1 MYSVCISLLRAAAGR
16 EIRMQKHHSKLSI
29 FGLLFALGCSGT
41 STSQLLEIAFIK
53 ADTYLSIETES
64 LVSSGKTFVVTVTA
78 RKRNINTLDLGFTN
92 QLSVTSSGAGTL
104 NVGTIE
110 PWSQGKT
117 RITLSYTTTVGVG
130 SLDTIILQLAAA
142 GTSITASSNKI
153 SVYNE
158 PTLHHFDVTI
168 PATAQINTSF
178 NVTITAKD
186 VNGATLTSFSTPND
200 SGVLITPSSA
210 SGLLTVTSPASGFV
224 NGVLTVSASYNIAVF
239 ALRVRVALQSDA
251 AIKGESGPLNIQT
264 AAQATLA
271 NFRVMA
277 IPIASNKIRLNWT
290 RIPEAFDVIVE
301 EELTPG
307 NYAQIANFSG
317 SLHYYYHTSLAA
329 ASTHSYRVTIKNN
342 AAVTLLQGTA
352 SATTFGTGGCVTNIA
367 AITYTTNQSWTIA
380 GSPYCITGS
389 VIFDAG
395 ARLEIERG
403 ALILMSSTGRLTFR
417 NAAAFLPADTGS
429 GMTRIT
435 SVSDAS
441 PPVPH
446 LGVALESTASPT
458 AYAGATDDYANGSVL
473 RHIYYEYGAEFRS
486 DVNLKVD
493 DVFFRQNLNRA
504 LTVYGP
510 TKTVVTNAT
519 FQNNTGSGG
528 GGMEGVPGVTSVS
541 AATFEYNTSNAPQG
555 WVHGGGLRNCNQVT
569 NSFFIGNS
577 SSQGGGGV
585 GSCNSVIDS
594 CFVKN
599 YAVTFGG
606 GQAEGVALRNYYSEN
621 SVSGNGGA
629 IWTYSIGANV
639 ITHSYF
645 ENNAT
650 AGNGGAVFL
659 YSNGS
664 GLQTKGLRYNWYRG
678 NSATGQ
684 GAAVFV
690 DTTNTAGSAIAFTS
704 LQEYYLDNATGTSA
718 LYVRQN
724 RDATDTD
731 NDIATIINGVFKKA
745 ATDLESAAN
754 ISFVLTGT
762 PTPVGVSNGTIN
774 NSYFETGAAD
784 CTAAFITGATSSCTT
799 PTPNL
804 FKTDVQWPFCA
815 STAPGQATPA
825 NCVGPSW
832 DKPVP

>member
-1 MYSVCISLLRAAAGR
+1 MLTVRRHDLMKLPWSLICSTFLVLVGTRCNGFST
-16 EIRMQKHHSKLSI
+16 EKL
-29 FGLLFALGCSGT
+29 LN
-41 STSQLLEIAFIK
+41 LEFVQG
-53 ADTYLSIETES
+53 DTYLTVETAA
-64 LVSSGKTFVVTVTA
+64 LVNSGQTFVVTVTA
-78 RKRNINTLDLGFTN
+78 RKRNINILDHNFASN
-92 QLSVTSSGAGTL
+92 LSVSASGTGTL
-104 NVGTIE
+104 TVGQIE
-110 PWSQGKT
+110 PWSRGKA
-117 RITLSYTTTVGVG
+117 RMSVSYATLADVGN
-130 SLDTIILQLAAA
+130 LDSIVLQVQARGLS
-142 GTSITASSNKI
+142 GTSNKI
-153 SVYNE
+153 TVYNE
-158 PTLHHFDVTI
+158 PTLHHFAVAI
-168 PATAQINTSF
+168 PATATVNTAF

-186 VNGATLTSFSTPND
+186 VNGNTVTSFNTPND
-200 SGVLITPSSA
+200 AGVLITPSCA
-210 SGLLTVTSPASGFV
+210 SGTLTVTSPASGFV
-224 NGVLTVSASYNIAVF
+224 NGILTLSAAYNVGVN
-239 ALRVRVALQSDA
+239 ALKVRVVLQSDA
-251 AIKGESGPLNIQT
+251 AIKGESGPLTIPP
-264 AAQATLA
+264 AAQATVA

-277 IPIASNKIRLNWT
+277 IPITNNLIRLTWMK
-290 RIPEAFDVIVE
+290 IPEAFDVIIE
-301 EELTPG
+301 EEQTPG
-307 NYAQIANFSG
+307 NFTQIATISG
-317 SLHYYYHTSLAA
+317 SLNYHYHTVT
-329 ASTHSYRVTIKNN
+329 ASSSHTYRVTVRNN
-342 AAVTLLQGTA
+342 AAATLLQGTA
-352 SATTFGTGGCVTNIA
+352 SASTYSDACITTIA
-367 AITYTTNQSWTIA
+367 ATTYTTNQSWTVA
-380 GSPYCITGS
+380 ASPYCITGS
-389 VIFDAG
+389 VIFDSG
-395 ARLEIERG
+395 ARLDIERG
-403 ALILMSSTGRLTFR
+403 ALILMSSAGKLTFR

-435 SVSDAS
+435 SISDAS